1 MLIGQWGGRGGGVSV
16 EGAVQGPDLS
26 QLSFSSD
33 ELLVAHRE
41 LKIQPSPLPLPF

>member
-1 MLIGQWGGRGGGVSV
+1 MGFTV

-33 ELLVAHRE
+33 ELLVAHGE
-41 LKIQPSPLPLPF
+41 LKIQPSPPPLPF